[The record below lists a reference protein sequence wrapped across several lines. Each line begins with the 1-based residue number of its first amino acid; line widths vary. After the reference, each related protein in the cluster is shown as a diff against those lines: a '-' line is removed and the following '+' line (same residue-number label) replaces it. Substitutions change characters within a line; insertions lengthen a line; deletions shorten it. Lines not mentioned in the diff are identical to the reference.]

1 MTSHESLR
9 KRFNPEGSDLRRQQM
24 VMLEI
29 LSEVDHICRAEG
41 IRYWLS
47 SGTLLG
53 AVRHGGFIPWDD
65 DLDIE
70 MMRDDYRRF
79 IEIMPRK
86 LPEGLVLQTID
97 TDTAF
102 YSFYAKIRER
112 GSHISETG
120 GYDRILKYRGI
131 YIDVFPLEDS
141 PEWIHR
147 ISETAQ
153 GHVYKLLRTS
163 CDDSR
168 IIPRTKKITH
178 FNRHV
183 TFPLLRLLTKI
194 LPGTLRPALGIPF
207 RTPRD
212 RGELFPLK
220 EMLFEGRKFFVPHD
234 SDAYLRRMFGD
245 YTQLPDLSRLKLHID
260 EIKFAETVKGV

>member
-1 MTSHESLR
+1 MISHESLR

-24 VMLEI
+24 VMLDI
-29 LSEVDHICRAEG
+29 LSEIDQICRAEG

-70 MMRDDYRRF
+70 MMRDDYKRF
-79 IEIMPRK
+79 VEIMPRR
-86 LPEGLVLQTID
+86 LPEELVLQTID
-97 TDTAF
+97 TDPAF
-102 YSFYAKIRER
+102 YSFYAKIRQR

-163 CDDSR
+163 SDDSR
-168 IIPRTKKITH
+168 TIPRTKKITR
-178 FNRHV
+178 FNRRV
-183 TFPLLRLLTKI
+183 TFPILRQLTR
-194 LPGTLRPALGIPF
+194 LHPGTLRPALGIPF
-207 RTPRD
+207 RTPRSRD
-212 RGELFPLK
+212 ELFPLK
-220 EMLFEGRKFFVPHD
+220 EMQFEGRNFFVPHD
-234 SDAYLRRMFGD
+234 SDAYLRRMFGN
-245 YTQLPDLSRLKLHID
+245 YMQLPDLDKLKLHID
-260 EIKFAETVKGV
+260 KIQFA